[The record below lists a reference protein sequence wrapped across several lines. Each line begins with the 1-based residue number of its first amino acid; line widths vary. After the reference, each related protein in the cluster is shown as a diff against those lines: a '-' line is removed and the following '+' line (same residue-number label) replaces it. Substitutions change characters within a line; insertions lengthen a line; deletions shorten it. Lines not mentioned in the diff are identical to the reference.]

1 MCLEDNPTLNT
12 NNFNRSSGVNRLI
25 LYAILREGKGGMK
38 MGMKMGMNQN
48 DNINQSINTVCSI
61 LPAIKT
67 HSDRL
72 V

>member
-25 LYAILREGKGGMK
+25 LYAILGEGKG
-38 MGMKMGMNQN
+38 GMKMGMNQN